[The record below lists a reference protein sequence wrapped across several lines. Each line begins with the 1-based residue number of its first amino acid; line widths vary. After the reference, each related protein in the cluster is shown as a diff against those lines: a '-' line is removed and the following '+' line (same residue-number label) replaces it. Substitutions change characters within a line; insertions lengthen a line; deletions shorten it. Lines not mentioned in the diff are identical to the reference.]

1 MYDETATFFDHL
13 RIEDRSVVELLDANY
28 TYLNEELARYYKISG
43 VKGKE
48 IRRVDLKPEYHRGGL
63 LAMGSVLALTSH
75 VSRTSPTL
83 RGKYILDVIFGTPP
97 PPPPANAGMFKDE
110 NDKNKQPKTFRERM
124 AMHASNPACASCHR
138 KMDPLGF
145 AMDNFDGSGVWRDDD
160 HGKPLDIVGE
170 LPTGEKMEGFAGLKK
185 VVLDRKEN
193 FIRSM
198 TEQMMTYA
206 LGRELDY
213 YDELP
218 LRDITARLQKNDDR
232 FSEMVLG
239 IAESYPFL
247 NRRSAQNASE

>member
-1 MYDETATFFDHL
+1 M
-13 RIEDRSVVELLDANY
+13 
-28 TYLNEELARYYKISG
+28 
-43 VKGKE
+43 
-48 IRRVDLKPEYHRGGL
+48 PEWHRGGL

-110 NDKNKQPKTFRERM
+110 NDKTKQPKNFRERL
-124 AMHASNPACASCHR
+124 AMHATNASCASCHR
-138 KMDPLGF
+138 KMDPRGF
-145 AMDNFDGSGVWRDDD
+145 AMDNFDGAGVWRDTE
-160 HGKPLDIVGE
+160 HGQPLDTSGE
-170 LPTGEKMEGFAGLKK
+170 LPTGEKMKGFDELKK
-185 VVLDRKEN
+185 VVLARKGM

-213 YDELP
+213 YDECP
-218 LRDITARLQKNDDR
+218 LREIIARLDKNDDR

-239 IAESYPFL
+239 IVESYPFQY
-247 NRRSAQNASE
+247 RRGSEAGD